1 MKNILC
7 NLTFCLLV
15 TFASGQFMETNYA
28 GRSVISSSG
37 EKTPIVEISG
47 FPECNPGIFLSQ
59 DANTSLY
66 AVDSSTNPF
75 TFTSIGSPADLAY
88 NATGYNPKDGFLYAI
103 KRGFPSTMLKIDPTT
118 GMVEDLGEIEGLPS
132 IMWFVIRYVSGDI
145 DDNGNYYVL
154 SYPNADNNQQNLYKI
169 NIENRTATLIRL
181 TESLS
186 TFDFAYNIN
195 DGKLY
200 GVHIINYGNSDSSIR
215 KSQLYSIDPTTGA
228 VSFIGSAND
237 DAGVVGAMY
246 GAAGHIYGAK
256 NMGGLYKYNT
266 TTGERT
272 FISSSPFSNTEND
285 GAHCVSLPLIFSTDL
300 YVTKTDGKSY
310 YTAGSSTTYTIVA
323 GNNGP
328 FGVQGAIVTDHVP
341 AGIPAENVSYTA
353 VVSGGAS
360 SGITGTVAGS
370 INDVISL
377 PVGGKVT
384 YTVKVHIPASLTGN
398 LTNIVSIASPPDS
411 NDLDPNNNIATDT
424 NINVGTCVRPGDFT
438 SDGQPTKIGITTQT
452 KQQLWPGNIP
462 NGFLAL
468 ESKDKGM
475 VISRVLNSAK
485 ITDPKEG
492 MLIYDITDKC
502 VKLHNGTVWNC
513 IKNTCDPLVEAP
525 RKIRIGSFAGYTI
538 GKSNFSAYNSQLT
551 NLSNYGPTGT
561 FKGITG
567 FEFSDLS
574 SAVLTS
580 NTGDQLKNSYDI
592 INTGYSSM
600 TSVQAQHVADFV
612 KEGGVAIINLDNTA
626 YNFNPILTAFG
637 IIGSNGN
644 GAVSAISSSVNELS
658 NVFGNTKNI
667 SLSGAATQGRV
678 LANQLPSASTV
689 YANETVT
696 GGGVAV
702 WTIGGDFKGKVIFV
716 WDEGLFRA
724 STIAET
730 IIDTPQE
737 RFVHNLMA
745 YALIQLGFQP

>member
-1 MKNILC
+1 MKTKQNI
-7 NLTFCLLV
+7 FYSLL
-15 TFASGQFMETNYA
+15 
-28 GRSVISSSG
+28 
-37 EKTPIVEISG
+37 
-47 FPECNPGIFLSQ
+47 IFLLMS
-59 DANTSLY
+59 
-66 AVDSSTNPF
+66 
-75 TFTSIGSPADLAY
+75 
-88 NATGYNPKDGFLYAI
+88 
-103 KRGFPSTMLKIDPTT
+103 
-118 GMVEDLGEIEGLPS
+118 
-132 IMWFVIRYVSGDI
+132 
-145 DDNGNYYVL
+145 
-154 SYPNADNNQQNLYKI
+154 I
-169 NIENRTATLIRL
+169 NIYAQDCGKIR
-181 TESLS
+181 
-186 TFDFAYNIN
+186 
-195 DGKLY
+195 
-200 GVHIINYGNSDSSIR
+200 
-215 KSQLYSIDPTTGA
+215 
-228 VSFIGSAND
+228 
-237 DAGVVGAMY
+237 VGY
-246 GAAGHIYGAK
+246 W
-256 NMGGLYKYNT
+256 
-266 TTGERT
+266 
-272 FISSSPFSNTEND
+272 S
-285 GAHCVSLPLIFSTDL
+285 
-300 YVTKTDGKSY
+300 
-310 YTAGSSTTYTIVA
+310 TYTIESKGAFTTQLNNLSNYGPHGSYNRINGFKFTDITTLINTLTVDQLLAQFDIINTGYSNMTLSNAQKIKQYVDRGGVA
-323 GNNGP
+323 LIFLDAGSAVGSNLHQVFGGSGTIGSVNEQPSYATSTSNSLNNRMN
-328 FGVQGAIVTDHVP
+328 GVWGDARNISLK
-341 AGIPAENVSYTA
+341 GF
-353 VVSGGAS
+353 AS
-360 SGITGTVAGS
+360 SGLIAINQLPNASIQLANEGSNARVWITGNEGRAIFTWDEGIFNPGDSNVSGTDINTAQEKFIHNIMAYALDKINVAPLFIPPVAPTVSVLSATTHSNGIATITNYNNAYKYTFSPVGPIVDNVGVIQNMTPDIVYKVVANNGCDSPSTAVS
-370 INDVISL
+370 INSKIVIQC
-377 PVGGKVT
+377 T
-384 YTVKVHIPASLTGN
+384 NPAATG
-398 LTNIVSIASPPDS
+398 TPD
-411 NDLDPNNNIATDT
+411 
-424 NINVGTCVRPGDFT
+424 GY
-438 SDGQPTKIGITTQT
+438 TKIGITTQT

>member
-1 MKNILC
+1 MKTKQNI
-7 NLTFCLLV
+7 FYSLL
-15 TFASGQFMETNYA
+15 
-28 GRSVISSSG
+28 
-37 EKTPIVEISG
+37 
-47 FPECNPGIFLSQ
+47 IFLLMS
-59 DANTSLY
+59 
-66 AVDSSTNPF
+66 
-75 TFTSIGSPADLAY
+75 
-88 NATGYNPKDGFLYAI
+88 
-103 KRGFPSTMLKIDPTT
+103 
-118 GMVEDLGEIEGLPS
+118 
-132 IMWFVIRYVSGDI
+132 
-145 DDNGNYYVL
+145 
-154 SYPNADNNQQNLYKI
+154 I
-169 NIENRTATLIRL
+169 NIYAQDCGKIR
-181 TESLS
+181 
-186 TFDFAYNIN
+186 
-195 DGKLY
+195 
-200 GVHIINYGNSDSSIR
+200 
-215 KSQLYSIDPTTGA
+215 
-228 VSFIGSAND
+228 
-237 DAGVVGAMY
+237 VGY
-246 GAAGHIYGAK
+246 W
-256 NMGGLYKYNT
+256 
-266 TTGERT
+266 
-272 FISSSPFSNTEND
+272 S
-285 GAHCVSLPLIFSTDL
+285 
-300 YVTKTDGKSY
+300 
-310 YTAGSSTTYTIVA
+310 TYTIESKGAFTTQLNNLSNYGPHGSYNRINGFKFTDITTLINTLTVDQLLAQFDIINTGYSNMTLSNAQKIKQYVDRGGVA
-323 GNNGP
+323 LIFLDAGSAVGSNLHQVFGGSGTIGSVNEQPSYATSTSNSLNNRMN
-328 FGVQGAIVTDHVP
+328 GVWGDARNISLK
-341 AGIPAENVSYTA
+341 GF
-353 VVSGGAS
+353 AS
-360 SGITGTVAGS
+360 SGLIAINQLPNASIQLANEGSNARVWITGNEGRAIFTWDEGIFNPGDSNVSGTDINTAQEKFIHNIMAYALDKINVAPLFIPPVAPTVSVLSATTHSNGIATITNYNNVYKYTFSPVGPIVDNVGVIQNMTPDIVYKVVANNGCDSPSTAVS
-370 INDVISL
+370 INSKIVIQC
-377 PVGGKVT
+377 T
-384 YTVKVHIPASLTGN
+384 NPAATG
-398 LTNIVSIASPPDS
+398 TPD
-411 NDLDPNNNIATDT
+411 
-424 NINVGTCVRPGDFT
+424 GY
-438 SDGQPTKIGITTQT
+438 TKIGITTQT

-574 SAVLTS
+574 SVVLTS